1 MSEFPQG
8 YLPDAE
14 AKLGHQPASADDV
27 VIMISDVLYE
37 YLPAD
42 SPMSAKDAIA
52 RLLEIIESP
61 LALEIYENEMQ
72 RRNPRDA
79 DRWH

>member
-1 MSEFPQG
+1 MHDTHS
-8 YLPDAE
+8 YLTE
-14 AKLGHQPASADDV
+14 AKDRLGHEPMSADDIV
-27 VIMISDVLYE
+27 VMVSDVLYD
-37 YLPAD
+37 YLPTD
-42 SPMSAKDAIA
+42 SGIPAKEALG

-61 LALEIYENEMQ
+61 MALEIYENEMQ